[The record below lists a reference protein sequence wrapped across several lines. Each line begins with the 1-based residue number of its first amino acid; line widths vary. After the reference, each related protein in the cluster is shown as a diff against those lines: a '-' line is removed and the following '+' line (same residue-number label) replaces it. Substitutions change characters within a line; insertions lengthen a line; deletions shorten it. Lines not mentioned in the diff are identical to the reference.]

1 MAGTPRSLTAPS
13 PSAGTCVRVAITR
26 AAAES
31 TSVFLGQ
38 TLAPQGQ
45 GDWLGWCTHQQE
57 QTDPSYLAVAV
68 ETVFVEVLAAG
79 LQQCHSVHV
88 RVCACV
94 RVTTMCVVSDQ
105 LVVHHLFRLT

>member
-1 MAGTPRSLTAPS
+1 MCGSWVGCTFDSHCSLTAPS

-38 TLAPQGQ
+38 TLPPWGQ
-45 GDWLGWCTHQQE
+45 GGWLEWWIHQGE
-57 QTDPSYLAVAV
+57 QADPSYLAVAV
-68 ETVFVEVLAAG
+68 ETVFVEVLVAG

-94 RVTTMCVVSDQ
+94 RVTIMCV
-105 LVVHHLFRLT
+105 